1 MLKEGKLEKIIGIVI
16 LAIVIV
22 SALIVKT
29 IVDNKNGKNLTVIYG
44 AVGGGKEDFLADEEF
59 NKILADKYKIKFIGD
74 SWGNG
79 SSIRKP
85 LVRESVHLGNTR
97 LSESE
102 LSIYNDSCSKY
113 DLLFTSDERY
123 LTEYREDADP
133 SNGEADRYRVD
144 KGSLT
149 LNTPI
154 IFYSWDTVT
163 DALIKEGIV
172 TKDEKTGVYF
182 MSNPNKMINYILEGK
197 KWKDIGLNN
206 IYGSINITS
215 VDPVKSSPGATYY
228 GLLLAILTEQD
239 ETDEALNNALPTLKK
254 IYEKA
259 GKLQQTPADLFD
271 MFLKVGEG
279 TYPIIVDY
287 EKSIIEFKNRDPESY
302 NKIKDKLRL
311 IYSIPTATNSH
322 CIATFNEKGN
332 EFLKAFDDKEIQD
345 IAWKKYGFRV
355 QGIGALGSVSVEGL
369 PGVPE
374 SLSSIM
380 GAKGLKMDTYNKLVN
395 YLGEKEN

>member
-1 MLKEGKLEKIIGIVI
+1 MLKEGKKEKIIGIVI
-16 LAIVIV
+16 LAVVIV
-22 SALIVKT
+22 SVFVIKT
-29 IVDNKNGKNLTVIYG
+29 IIDTKNGKNLTVIYG
-44 AVGGGKEDFLADEEF
+44 AVGGGKEDFLADEKI
-59 NKILADKYKIKFIGD
+59 NKILADKYHIKFVAD

-85 LVRESVHLGNTR
+85 LVRETVHEGNAN

-102 LSIYNDSCSKY
+102 LSVFNDSCSKY

-123 LTEYREDADP
+123 LNEYREDADKE
-133 SNGEADRYRVD
+133 NGEADRYHVM

-172 TKDEKTGVYF
+172 RYDEATKVYY
-182 MSNPNKMINYILEGK
+182 MEDPNKMINYILEGK

-206 IYGSINITS
+206 IYGPINITS
-215 VDPVKSSPGATYY
+215 VDPVSSSPGATYY
-228 GLLLAILTEQD
+228 GLLLSILTEQD
-239 ETDEALNNALPTLKK
+239 LTTEAIEKALPTLKR

-271 MFLKVGEG
+271 LYLKVGEG
-279 TYPIIVDY
+279 TYPMIVDY
-287 EKSIIEFKNRDPESY
+287 EKSIIEFKNRDAESY
-302 NKIKDKLRL
+302 DRIKDKIRL
-311 IYSIPTATNSH
+311 IYSKPTAINSH
-322 CIATFNEKGN
+322 CIATFTEKGN
-332 EFLKAFDDKEIQD
+332 EYLKAYDDKEIQE
-345 IAWKKYGFRV
+345 IAWKNYGFRV
-355 QGIGALGSVSVEGL
+355 QGTGVLGNVSVEGL
-369 PGVPE
+369 SGIPE
-374 SLSSIM
+374 SLANIP
-380 GAKGLKMDTYNKLVN
+380 GATGLKMEHYNRLIE